1 MLTLIKNEYIKI
13 FRRAKTWII
22 VGLFVLLVVGMGYI
36 FKLQSDDQKRYQSLD
51 YKIEDCKSMIDMYE
65 EEISSSDSDDDK
77 KAIENELQYYKDELK
92 NYEAL
97 KASGKTKEDWRQ
109 SYKDQIEADKLAL
122 EEAKSEEDKA
132 DIQEEIDNLN
142 YYLDKDIEPVE
153 SWEMNGTNYLLF
165 FMSLL
170 GRLILVCGIA
180 VFMSDIV
187 SGECT
192 PPTLKFLLVQPISR
206 GKVLLSKFIA
216 ITTTT
221 IGLIGVL
228 EGLAYGVLGLIYG
241 FDANKMRVLT
251 GVRFKEVIENGSKS
265 IEQISG
271 TGHYVSYGKLLLESF
286 GLQMLFIVACCAF
299 IFLISCLFKSSMIT
313 MAVSVVSTVAVTM
326 VMLMSSKVASIAQ
339 YVFITYG
346 NPVALLQGDLCYQYQ
361 NANITTSTSIIVMII
376 TIVLSYTIGHIVFKK
391 KDILI

>member
-13 FRRAKTWII
+13 FRRSKTWIVI
-22 VGLFVLLVVGMGYI
+22 GLFVLLVVGMAYI

-51 YKIEDCKSMIDMYE
+51 YKIEDCKNIIENYQN
-65 EEISSSDSDDDK
+65 EIESSSGEDK
-77 KAIENELQYYKDELK
+77 EYLESEIQFYKDELK
-92 NYEAL
+92 RYEEL
-97 KASGKTKEDWRQ
+97 KASGKTEEDWREY
-109 SYKDQIEADKLAL
+109 YKERIEASKLAL
-122 EEAKSEEDKA
+122 EEAANEQEKTY
-132 DIQEEIDNLN
+132 IQQEIDNLN
-142 YYLDKDIEPVE
+142 YYLEEDIKPIE

-165 FMSLL
+165 FMTLL
-170 GRLILVCGIA
+170 GTLILICGIA

-221 IGLIGVL
+221 MGLIGVL
-228 EGLAYGVLGLIYG
+228 EGLAYGILGLIYG

-251 GVRFKEVIENGSKS
+251 GVKYKEVIENGVKN

-271 TGHYVSYGKLLLESF
+271 TGEYISYGKLLLEGF

-313 MAVSVVSTVAVTM
+313 MAISVVSTVAFTM
-326 VMLMSSKVASIAQ
+326 VMNMSSKIASIAQ
-339 YVFITYG
+339 YIFISYG
-346 NPVALLQGDLCYQYQ
+346 NPISLLQGDLCYQYN
-361 NANITTSTSIIVMII
+361 NANVTTSTGIIVMIS
-376 TIVLSYTIGHIVFKK
+376 TIVISYIIGHIVFKK

>member
-13 FRRAKTWII
+13 FKRSKTWVV

-36 FKLQSDDQKRYQSLD
+36 FKLQSDEQKKYQSLD
-51 YKIEDCKSMIDMYE
+51 YKIEDCKNMIENYQNE
-65 EEISSSDSDDDK
+65 LESSSEEDK
-77 KAIENELQYYKDELK
+77 EYLESEIQFCKDELK
-92 NYEAL
+92 RYEEL
-97 KASGKTKEDWRQ
+97 KASGKTEEDWREY
-109 SYKDQIEADKLAL
+109 YKEQIEVDKVSL
-122 EEAKSEEDKA
+122 EEAQSEEDKA
-132 DIQEEIDNLN
+132 YFQEEIDNLN
-142 YYLDKDIEPVE
+142 YYLENDIKPIE

-165 FMSLL
+165 FMTLL
-170 GRLILVCGIA
+170 GTLILVCGIA

-221 IGLIGVL
+221 MGLIGVL

-241 FDANKMRVLT
+241 VDANKMRVLT
-251 GVRFKEVIENGSKS
+251 GVKYKEVSEKGAKN

-271 TGHYVSYGKLLLESF
+271 TGEYISYGKLLLEGF
-286 GLQMLFIVACCAF
+286 GLQMLFIVTCCAF

-313 MAVSVVSTVAVTM
+313 MAISVVSTVGVTM
-326 VMLMSSKVASIAQ
+326 VMNMSSKVASIAH
-339 YVFITYG
+339 YIFISYG
-346 NPVALLQGDLCYQYQ
+346 NPVSLLQGNLCYQYQ
-361 NANITTSTSIIVMII
+361 NVNVTTSTGIIVMIV
-376 TIVLSYTIGHIVFKK
+376 TIVLSYAIGHIVFKK